1 MITKLSVS
9 NYALIDAV
17 EIEPAAGMTILTG
30 ETGAGKS
37 ILLGALA
44 LSTGARADLSALR
57 DKSRK
62 CIVELTVSLDG
73 MDLEDFF
80 TENDLDYDP
89 LTVIRREIL
98 PSGKS
103 RAFVNDTPVLLDTLS
118 ALSAHLI
125 DVHSQHQSLSLS
137 RGEYRTALTDRYA
150 QDVVQLTR
158 YREAYRKHCELR
170 RQLDLLD
177 QRRAESARAEDYNR
191 YLLDE
196 LDKAALNDPD
206 EQQELENLVAR
217 LSHSQQVAADLFAVG
232 QHMDDEQ
239 AGILSH
245 LSQAVALLRR
255 ADPYLPAGDDLAA
268 RAESTLI
275 ELKDIAARVSDLAG
289 DTPDDPAALERASQ
303 RLDALYTLER
313 KHNAADIPALQAI
326 RESLRSQVSSLER
339 IERRID
345 ELQAELSAAGKD
357 LADAA
362 RALSEVREK
371 AAGELSSRITDTVRT
386 LGMPHAVFRVEVVS
400 GRTYGP
406 DGADAV
412 RFLFSANLGQQ
423 PCEVEKVASGG
434 ELSRVMLAVKD
445 ALARR
450 AKLPSILFDEID
462 TGVSGDI
469 ADRMGAIMQGMAE
482 NMQVV
487 AITHLPQIA
496 SRGEKQYRVF
506 KEETDGTTYS
516 RIALL
521 TPEQRVEE
529 LARMI
534 SGADVTRSALDH
546 ARQLLDRRGHSPV
559 LNDTMS

>member
-9 NYALIDAV
+9 NYALIDTV
-17 EIEPAAGMTILTG
+17 EIEPSAGMTILTG

-80 TENDLDYDP
+80 TDNDLDYDP

-118 ALSAHLI
+118 ELSTHLI

-137 RGEYRTALTDRYA
+137 RAEYRTGLIDRYA
-150 QDVVQLTR
+150 QDAVLLTR
-158 YREAYRKHCELR
+158 YKDVYRRHRELR
-170 RQLDLLD
+170 RQLDNLNV
-177 QRRAESARAEDYNR
+177 QRVESARAEDYNR

-196 LDKAALNDPD
+196 LDKAALNDPN
-206 EQQELENLVAR
+206 EQQELETLIAR
-217 LSHSQQVAADLFAVG
+217 LSHSQQVAADLFAVS

-239 AGILSH
+239 AGILSR
-245 LSQAVALLRR
+245 LSQAAALLHR
-255 ADPYLPAGDDLAA
+255 ADPYLPAQDDLAA

-275 ELKDIAARVSDLAG
+275 ELKDIAARVSDLLD

-313 KHNAADIPALQAI
+313 KHNAADISALQAI

-345 ELQAELSAAGKD
+345 ELQEELTTAEKD

-362 RALSEVREK
+362 SALSQARQK
-371 AAGELSSRITDTVRT
+371 AAEELSARITDTVRT
-386 LGMPHAVFRVEVVS
+386 LGMPHAVLRVEMS
-400 GRTYGP
+400 AQAYGP

-412 RFLFSANLGQQ
+412 RFLFSANLGQV
-423 PCEVEKVASGG
+423 PAEVEKVASGG

-450 AKLPSILFDEID
+450 VKLPSILFDEID

-469 ADRMGAIMQGMAE
+469 ADRMGAIMQSMAE

-506 KEETDGTTYS
+506 KQETDGTTYS
-516 RIALL
+516 RIELL
-521 TPEQRVEE
+521 APEQRVEE

-534 SGADVTRSALDH
+534 SGADVTRAALDH
-546 ARQLLDRRGHSPV
+546 ARQLLRRNGGIESEN
-559 LNDTMS
+559 LF